1 MRINDTINRYGG
13 EEFIL
18 LLPETNAKEA
28 KIILERILDKF
39 SKVPFKVL
47 DGESK
52 FYCTFSAG
60 VHEVNSDELDIKKN
74 IEIVDGALYEAKNEG
89 RSMVRVV
96 PLNNV
101 CSHKKLIHVGIID
114 DDQIIRT
121 MLGDLISKSKFTEES
136 ILDIKSFKDGME
148 FFESNWHSKKNEP
161 YLIILDGMMNRMDGL
176 EVLQKLRG
184 LRYQERFTII
194 MPDPGWHYQ
203 MNQCRHALSEG
214 GITQSMSRNGNCY
227 DNAIM
232 ENFFGIMKSELLY
245 LKEFESVE
253 HFKQELA
260 KSKSKIYSSEIHT

>member
-1 MRINDTINRYGG
+1 M
-13 EEFIL
+13 
-18 LLPETNAKEA
+18 
-28 KIILERILDKF
+28 
-39 SKVPFKVL
+39 
-47 DGESK
+47 
-52 FYCTFSAG
+52 
-60 VHEVNSDELDIKKN
+60 
-74 IEIVDGALYEAKNEG
+74 DGALYEAKNEG
-89 RSMVRVV
+89 RIMLKVV
-96 PLNNV
+96 PVNNV
-101 CSHKKLIHVGIID
+101 RSHKKLIHVGIID

-136 ILDIKSFKDGME
+136 ILDIKSFKDE
-148 FFESNWHSKKNEP
+148 
-161 YLIILDGMMNRMDGL
+161 MDGL